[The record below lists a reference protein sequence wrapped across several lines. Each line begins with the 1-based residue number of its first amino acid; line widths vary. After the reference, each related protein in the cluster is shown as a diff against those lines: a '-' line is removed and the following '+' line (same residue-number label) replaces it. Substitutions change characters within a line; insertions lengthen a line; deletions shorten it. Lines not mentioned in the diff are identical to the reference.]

1 MPSTRPQNLVI
12 ILCAALLAAL
22 LMAGLISG
30 AGLAQQGTDAQTLE
44 EGARLYAE
52 NCAVCHGEQGQG
64 RIGARLAKNWPSIR
78 PDLTVK
84 TVIIN
89 GVLGS
94 PMPAWGQSKG
104 GPLSDTEINALVA
117 YILSWQT
124 GTPVPLPTL
133 NLEPLPQITPIPG
146 VEGDPN
152 AGAVLYAQNC
162 KVCHGLDGQGRIG
175 ATLAKSWPGIRPD
188 LTVKATISDGIAGS
202 WMPAWSQAKGGPL
215 TDVEVNDLTAYIL
228 SLPAAPSGDVAAQ
241 PTSAPEPPGRLA
253 SAIGIIVLVVLSIG
267 LVAILI
273 LVQRRTGS
281 A

>member
-1 MPSTRPQNLVI
+1 MPATHTRNLFT
-12 ILCAALLAAL
+12 ALIAVVLLSVLAAGT
-22 LMAGLISG
+22 A
-30 AGLAQQGTDAQTLE
+30 LAQQDADPQTLE

-84 TVIIN
+84 NVIIN

-104 GPLSDTEINALVA
+104 GPLNDAEVNALVA

-133 NLEPLPQITPIPG
+133 DLEPLPVITPIPG
-146 VEGDPN
+146 VDGDPN
-152 AGAVLYAQNC
+152 NGGLLYQVNC
-162 KVCHGLDGQGRIG
+162 KVCHGIDGQGRIG
-175 ATLAKSWPGIRPD
+175 AALAKSWPGIRPD
-188 LTVKATISDGIAGS
+188 LTVKATISNGVPGS

-215 TDVEVNDLTAYIL
+215 SESDINDLTAYIL
-228 SLPAAPSGDVAAQ
+228 SLPAAAPGEPAVQ
-241 PTSAPEPPGRLA
+241 PTSTADAPGSLA
-253 SAIGIIVLVVLSIG
+253 SAVGLILLVVFSFSF
-267 LVAILI
+267 VAVILFA
-273 LVQRRTGS
+273 QRKKVE
-281 A
+281 